1 MRQRLVS
8 NDSSSH
14 EILIV
19 DDEEMIAEILQNIL
33 TAMGFQV
40 VGLALSGEE
49 GIEMA
54 RRLSPDLILMDIVM
68 PGRLDGIDSAEV
80 IRRELGIPVI
90 FVTAYADTEVVQ
102 RARKA
107 APVGYIVKP
116 FKDLELRATV
126 RTGLQIA
133 ALEKQLRESEEAL
146 KKAQHLARVGS
157 WRWHRADD
165 TLVLSDEM
173 RRIYGLA
180 DESDGQSATHGYPDS
195 HPPVTYKTLI
205 KMVHPDDREAIKEA
219 VEGVISGALPDTQ
232 TYRIVRPDEQ
242 VRWLISTAPEVQGYL
257 DDGTPSALVGTVQD
271 ITESK
276 RLADETQLL
285 YDISR
290 GLFLAGDVDEL
301 LTIVAQPATN
311 AGACC
316 AALLYLDVD
325 DNGRPEWAEVVAI
338 TSADGMVKP
347 AIGARIHLAESSF
360 TRLWTENP
368 NEPQLVADLSLD
380 SRLDERTREDLTDG
394 VGQALAVIPLSHS
407 GRWVGLVTFVWTEPH
422 HFSEQ
427 EIRVFRALI
436 SMVSPAVESRRLVRD
451 LRAERALLAQRVEER
466 TAELSQAN
474 AELARAVRTKDEFMA
489 SMSHELRT
497 PLNSVLGLSEALL
510 EESVGALNQRQKRSL
525 ETISSSGRHLLSLI
539 NDILDLSKIE
549 AGALDI
555 ELKPVAIADICQAS
569 LQLVKQAAQHKRIN
583 LSCNPGDS
591 LVTIDADGR
600 RLKQILVNLLANAV
614 KFTPEG
620 GSVGLDVVA
629 DRERAALDLSIW
641 DTGVGISEEDS
652 TQLFKPFVQV
662 DSSLARRYEGTGL
675 GLALVARLTEAHGGS
690 VTVESQIGE
699 GSRFTVSLPGLHQ
712 NYRGG
717 EPASERDPGD
727 APALVPDADLK
738 GATILIAEDN
748 EPNIEMLSSYL
759 ADRGFRVVTAR
770 DGDEAVERARQEQP
784 ALIIM
789 DIQMPEVDGMTA
801 TRKIRS
807 DRGLAET
814 PIIALT
820 ALAMPGDRERCLAAG
835 INEYMSKPVNLKQ
848 LLKTI
853 RKLVTSPP
861 SC

>member
-1 MRQRLVS
+1 VS
-8 NDSSSH
+8 DDNNNQ

-33 TAMGFQV
+33 TTMGYQV

-68 PGRLDGIDSAEV
+68 PGRLDGIDAAEV
-80 IRRELGIPVI
+80 IRNELGIPVI
-90 FVTAYADTEVVQ
+90 FVTAYADTEVVH

-126 RTGLQIA
+126 RTGFQIA

-146 KKAQHLARVGS
+146 KKAQYLARVGS
-157 WRWHRADD
+157 WRWDRIDD
-165 TLVLSDEM
+165 RLALTDEM

-180 DESDGQSATHGYPDS
+180 DTSSPGAPAYSDDRQ
-195 HPPVTYKTLI
+195 VTYKTLI
-205 KMVHPDDREAIKEA
+205 KMVHPEDRQAIKEA
-219 VEGVISGALPDTQ
+219 VDRVISGASTESQ
-232 TYRIVRPDEQ
+232 TYRIVRPDGQ
-242 VRWLISTAPEVQGYL
+242 VRWVVGTAPEIQAFL

-271 ITESK
+271 VTESK

-290 GLFLAGDVDEL
+290 GLFLAGDEDEL
-301 LTIVAQPATN
+301 LSIVARPATSS
-311 AGACC
+311 GASC
-316 AALLYLDVD
+316 AKLLDLDTD
-325 DNGRPEWAEVVAI
+325 DRGRPAWAEIIAI
-338 TSADGMVKP
+338 TSSLKVAAPNVGT
-347 AIGARIHLAESSF
+347 RIHIADMSL
-360 TRLWTENP
+360 TRRWQENP
-368 NEPQLVADLSLD
+368 NEPLLIADLSLD
-380 SRLDERTREDLTDG
+380 RRIDEPTREELACG
-394 VGQALAVIPLSHS
+394 IGQALAVIPLSHS
-407 GRWVGLVTFVWTEPH
+407 GRWVGLLTFIWTEPH

-427 EIRVFRALI
+427 EVRIFRALI
-436 SMVSPAVESRRLVRD
+436 SMVSPAVESRWLVRD

-510 EESVGALNQRQKRSL
+510 EEGVGPLNQRQKRSL

-549 AGALDI
+549 AGVLDI
-555 ELKPVAIADICQAS
+555 ELKPVAVADICQAS
-569 LQLVKQAAQHKRIN
+569 LQFVRQAAQSKRIN
-583 LSCNPGDS
+583 LSCNLGDS
-591 LVTIDADGR
+591 PVTVDADER

-620 GSVGLDVVA
+620 GSVGLEVA
-629 DRERAALDLSIW
+629 EDRERAALDLTVW
-641 DTGVGISEEDS
+641 DTGVGISDAHS
-652 TQLFKPFVQV
+652 LLLFKPFVQV

-690 VTVESQIGE
+690 VALESEVGS
-699 GSRFTVSLPGLHQ
+699 GSRFTVSLPRLHQ
-712 NYRGG
+712 
-717 EPASERDPGD
+717 EPAGTEPVS
-727 APALVPDADLK
+727 DADTGDETDALPAELE

-748 EPNIEMLSSYL
+748 EPNIEMLSDYL
-759 ADRGFRVVTAR
+759 EEKGFRIVTAR
-770 DGDEAVERARQEQP
+770 DGNEVVERALQEHP
-784 ALIIM
+784 ALILM
-789 DIQMPEVDGMTA
+789 DIQMPEVDGLTA
-801 TRKIRS
+801 TRKIRN
-807 DRGLAET
+807 DPELADT

-835 INEYMSKPVNLKQ
+835 IDDYMSKPVNLKQ
-848 LLKTI
+848 LLRTI
-853 RKLVTSPP
+853 RELANT
-861 SC
+861 